1 MHQPIGFIGVG
12 HMGFPMA
19 RNLLRAGYSLRVY
32 DLDPARADALVAL
45 GATRVAGPGEA
56 VEPGGVVVSM
66 VPHDQALLEIVT
78 GSGGILAR
86 IGAGGVHV
94 SCSTISVPLTRRVA
108 ALYTAQGSHYLA
120 ATVSG
125 RPDVAAAAQL
135 SIFSAGPSV
144 ARARVLPLLSVLGNP
159 ERLYD
164 LGEQQEAAAAV
175 KLAFNYPIA
184 LAILAMAG
192 ASALVEKYGVPRAT
206 FLHMLQASPLFA
218 GKVYQGYGDMI
229 AADQYERL
237 FPVALGLKD
246 IELILETAALVDMGL
261 PVADLYRDYLLQA
274 VERGWAEEDWAVVA
288 RVIAHEAGLPVVCA
302 GGQARGTAS

>member
-19 RNLLRAGYSLRVY
+19 RNLLRAGYLLHVY
-32 DLDPARADALVAL
+32 DLDQSKVDRLEAL
-45 GATRVAGPGEA
+45 GAIRVASPGEA
-56 VEPGGVVVSM
+56 ALPGGLVLSM
-66 VPHDQALLEIVT
+66 VPNDASLEAIVC
-78 GSGGILAR
+78 GSEGILDR

-94 SCSTISVPLTRRVA
+94 SCSTISLPMTRHIA
-108 ALYTAQGSHYLA
+108 ALYADCGSHYLT

-135 SIFSAGPSV
+135 SIFYAGPLE
-144 ARARVLPLLSVLGNP
+144 ARKRVLPLLSVLGNL

-175 KLAFNYPIA
+175 KIAFNYPIV

-192 ASALVEKYGVPRAT
+192 ASTLAEKCGIPRAT
-206 FLHMLQASPLFA
+206 FLRMLQASPLFA

-229 AADQYERL
+229 AADQYEHL

-246 IELILETAALVDMGL
+246 IDLMLETAAQVDMGL
-261 PVADLYRDYLLQA
+261 PVADVYRNYLLRA
-274 VERGWAEEDWAVVA
+274 CAEGWAEEDWAVA
-288 RVIAHEAGLPVVCA
+288 SRVIAREAGLPVREGA
-302 GGQARGTAS
+302 GNR